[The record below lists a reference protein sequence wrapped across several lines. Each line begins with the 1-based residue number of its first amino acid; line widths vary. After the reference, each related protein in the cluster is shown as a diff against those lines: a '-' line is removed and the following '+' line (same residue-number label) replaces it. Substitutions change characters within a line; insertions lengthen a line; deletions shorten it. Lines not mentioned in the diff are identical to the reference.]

1 MSIKPMVQTM
11 MSIGTR
17 ADRDVIKQ
25 ETQKKVNFFQMK
37 NRGLPVWERESAL
50 KVLIEQITS
59 GKEDMDILRGVLSS
73 GQWLLELE
81 GLTKQIRWLKTMQG
95 LVNFKELR

>member
-81 GLTKQIRWLKTMQG
+81 GIIKQVRWVKTMQG